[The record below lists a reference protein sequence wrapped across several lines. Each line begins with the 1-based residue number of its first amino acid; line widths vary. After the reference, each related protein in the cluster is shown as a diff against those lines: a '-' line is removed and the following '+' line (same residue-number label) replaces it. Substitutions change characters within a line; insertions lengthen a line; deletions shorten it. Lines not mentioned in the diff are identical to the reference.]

1 MKESI
6 LDVLMYL
13 FENYLDEE
21 DVLSNQD
28 NLELELMEAGFE
40 TQKIERAFQWLES
53 LGERRENSAFPAV
66 ESSAFR
72 IYSSD
77 EIQKL
82 DMECRGLLLFLEQV
96 GILDPTQREMIID
109 KVMDLGSDEMNL
121 SELKWVILIVL
132 LNQETA
138 TADRETM
145 ESFIYLPLTGTLH

>member
-28 NLELELMEAGFE
+28 NLEVELMEAGFE

-72 IYSSD
+72 IYNAD

-82 DMECRGLLLFLEQV
+82 DIECRGLLLFLEQV
-96 GILDPTQREMIID
+96 GILDSTQREMIID

-132 LNQETA
+132 LNQETS